1 MNPKMYLLTIYR
13 LFVLLVL
20 TTVSVNATAH
30 EVTPTIIEIEAVSN
44 NEITLTIDTN
54 LEALMA
60 EIGSDHANTDDAP
73 QADEYNALRSL
84 TDQQLTEKATPF
96 INTFIENIT
105 LLNEENQRITL
116 SPTQVNLSITP
127 QSDLEIA
134 RESLIS
140 YTLNSDIELATP
152 LTFSWPSQF
161 GDSVVRVIQNG
172 EPTGALWIKAGASSE
187 PFELNAVTLEQSLL
201 DYVVIGF
208 EHILPLGLDHIL
220 FVLGIYLLSQR
231 LRDLLWQVT
240 AFTAAH
246 TLTLGLAILGF
257 VSVSPSIVE
266 PLIALSICY
275 VAIENLFHKQI
286 SASRVVLVF
295 AFGLLH
301 GLGFA
306 GVLSEIGLNQDAFI
320 PSLIAFNVGVE
331 LGQLSVITL
340 AYILAGYWFGGK
352 DYWNKLIRVPVSLL
366 IALTGAFWVVERVF
380 Y

>member
-1 MNPKMYLLTIYR
+1 MNPKIYLQTIYR
-13 LFVLLVL
+13 LFVMLLL

-30 EVTPTIIEIEAVSN
+30 EVTPTIIEIEAVSS

-60 EIGSDHANTDDAP
+60 EIGADHANTDDAP

-105 LLNEENQRITL
+105 LLSEENQRITL

-172 EPTGALWIKAGASSE
+172 EPAGALWVKAGASSE
-187 PFELNAVTLEQSLL
+187 PFELNAAKLKQSLL

-286 SASRVVLVF
+286 STSRVVLVF

-306 GVLSEIGLNQDAFI
+306 GVLTEIGLNAEAFI
-320 PSLIAFNVGVE
+320 PSLIAFNIGVE
-331 LGQLSVITL
+331 LGQLAVITL
-340 AYILAGYWFGGK
+340 AFLLVGYWFGTK
-352 DYWNKLIRVPVSLL
+352 PYWNRFIRVPLSLL
-366 IALTGAFWVVERVF
+366 IAATGAFWVVERVF

>member
-1 MNPKMYLLTIYR
+1 MNPKIYLQTIYR
-13 LFVLLVL
+13 LFVMLLL

-30 EVTPTIIEIEAVSN
+30 EVTPTIIEIEAVSS

-60 EIGSDHANTDDAP
+60 EIGADHANTDDAP

-105 LLNEENQRITL
+105 LLSKENQRITL

-172 EPTGALWIKAGASSE
+172 EPAGALWVKAGASSE
-187 PFELNAVTLEQSLL
+187 PFELNAAKLKQSLL

-220 FVLGIYLLSQR
+220 FVLGIYLLSQH

-286 SASRVVLVF
+286 STSRVVLVF

-306 GVLSEIGLNQDAFI
+306 GVLTEIGLNAEAFI
-320 PSLIAFNVGVE
+320 PSLIAFNIGVE
-331 LGQLSVITL
+331 LGQLAVITL
-340 AYILAGYWFGGK
+340 AFLLVGYWFGTK
-352 DYWNKLIRVPVSLL
+352 PYWNRFIRVPLSLL
-366 IALTGAFWVVERVF
+366 IAATGAFWVVERVF

>member
-1 MNPKMYLLTIYR
+1 MNTKIYLQTIYR
-13 LFVLLVL
+13 LFLLIVF
-20 TTVSVNATAH
+20 TTLSVNVTAH
-30 EVTPTIIEIEAVSN
+30 EVTPTIIEIEAVSSHQ
-44 NEITLTIDTN
+44 ITLKIDTN
-54 LEALMA
+54 LEALMT
-60 EIGSDHANTDDAP
+60 EIGADHTNTDDAP
-73 QADEYNALRSL
+73 QAEEYNALRSL
-84 TDQQLTEKATPF
+84 TDQQLAEKATPF
-96 INTFIENIT
+96 INAFIEKIT
-105 LLNEENQRITL
+105 LLGEGDQRVSL
-116 SPTQVNLSITP
+116 SPSQVDLSIKP

-140 YTLNSDIELATP
+140 YTLDTNVELATP

-161 GDSVVRVIQNG
+161 GDSVVRVIHQG
-172 EPTGALWIKAGASSE
+172 EAAGALWVKAGTSSD
-187 PFELNAVTLEQSLL
+187 PFELTAVALEQSLI

-231 LRDLLWQVT
+231 LKDLLWQVT

-246 TLTLGLAILGF
+246 TLTLGLAILGY

-286 SASRVVLVF
+286 STSRVVLVF

-331 LGQLSVITL
+331 LGQLAVITL
-340 AYILAGYWFGGK
+340 AYIIAGYWFGEK
-352 DYWNKLIRVPVSLL
+352 PYWNKLIRVPVSLL